1 MYKVPS
7 PLPWL
12 VNERE
17 CIART
22 KLWGIRSPGL
32 VACPSPAASRWI
44 HFHPGPCYPLSIYIP
59 ALYLCLH
66 GGVSVQRYAEQVHFM
81 RTSACPLGWR
91 VFLCPNILH
100 SADCEGLDAGNS
112 AVRLSCIA
120 LPTLSCHVTVFAFH
134 LSLPLPVSISVTLT
148 QPQAAKPAAIHGNNF
163 ILLLLVDSR
172 RVETCKPSTSV
183 MHTACPL
190 GKILQ
195 RLLSMLK
202 AHKNVEIC
210 VHNCGKCGKLC
221 ESVHK
226 K

>member
-22 KLWGIRSPGL
+22 KLWDIRSPGL

-100 SADCEGLDAGNS
+100 CADCEGLDAGNS

-134 LSLPLPVSISVTLT
+134 LSLYRFLSLSLSLSLSPRQQSLQLYTVITLSFCRSST
-148 QPQAAKPAAIHGNNF
+148 
-163 ILLLLVDSR
+163 LVASR
-172 RVETCKPSTSV
+172 RASRRHRSC
-183 MHTACPL
+183 
-190 GKILQ
+190 ILHA
-195 RLLSMLK
+195 R
-202 AHKNVEIC
+202 
-210 VHNCGKCGKLC
+210 
-221 ESVHK
+221 
-226 K
+226 